1 MAPSKKWVIT
11 VDGPAGAGKST
22 VSKLL
27 AQKLGYLYLDT
38 GVMYRAVAVLARDN
52 DPADPLDEKILEEI
66 CLELDLEFVQK
77 DGTLR
82 LLANGRDITAEIR
95 EPEISSLA
103 SAVSAKSVV
112 RERLSMIQR
121 RMGNA
126 GGVVL
131 EGRDMGTVVFPDA
144 EVKFYLDARP
154 EVRSERR
161 FLELEA
167 EGQETTAEE
176 VHQLMLARDSNDR
189 SRQLAPL
196 KPALDAI
203 LVDSS
208 DLQIE
213 GVVELMLDHIEAKR
227 KAHSA

>member
-1 MAPSKKWVIT
+1 
-11 VDGPAGAGKST
+11 
-22 VSKLL
+22 
-27 AQKLGYLYLDT
+27 
-38 GVMYRAVAVLARDN
+38 
-52 DPADPLDEKILEEI
+52 
-66 CLELDLEFVQK
+66 
-77 DGTLR
+77 
-82 LLANGRDITAEIR
+82 
-95 EPEISSLA
+95 
-103 SAVSAKSVV
+103 
-112 RERLSMIQR
+112 MIQR